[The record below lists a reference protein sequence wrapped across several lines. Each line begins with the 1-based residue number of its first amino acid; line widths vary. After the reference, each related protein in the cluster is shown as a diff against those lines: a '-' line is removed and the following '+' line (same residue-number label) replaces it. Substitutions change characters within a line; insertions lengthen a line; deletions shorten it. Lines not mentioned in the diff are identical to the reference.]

1 MFWEEEGDNPAKFR
15 IFTNFLRKTMKAGK
29 VLAFILGVFILMGIG
44 WVFWPAEGIVVFG
57 YTLRFPSM
65 QRKLAEAEEKEVD
78 VDAVIDAVEN
88 SFQIREDTLSFYRNY
103 LRSNDN
109 RFLLPGDDFT
119 FFDPVFRAFEQ
130 ARDSGKV
137 YRVAHYGDSQIEM
150 DRLSAQLRD
159 TLQALFGGE
168 GTGMFPVRSNVP
180 SSSVSRNSTGNLVH
194 YTMYGDSLT
203 RRAPHN
209 RYGVMAQLNQ
219 LNGYGSVGIR
229 PTRSKTAYA
238 RTKSFSRL
246 SLLLGRNS
254 DRFTVSV
261 FTDSGKYEPRVL
273 PKDTLGAVLLSWVF
287 SQPVEKL
294 SFSMKGQAEI
304 YGVMTDGKSGVAV
317 DNIPLRGCSG
327 TIFTRIDEDLMRR
340 SFALDNTRLIIL
352 QFGGNFMPVATSSR
366 MIGVYQE
373 RIANQIRYFQRV
385 APEARILFIGPSDMG
400 KSVGGRIVTWPRLPE
415 MVDSLKSTV
424 LGCGAAYWD
433 LFTVMGG
440 ENSMVR
446 WVKHVPPYAG
456 PDYIHF
462 TPKGARIVGETLA
475 KSLLVYYDFY
485 SLRKTLPKERV
496 EQFMHP

>member
-1 MFWEEEGDNPAKFR
+1 M
-15 IFTNFLRKTMKAGK
+15 
-29 VLAFILGVFILMGIG
+29 AFILGVFILMGIG

-88 SFQIREDTLSFYRNY
+88 SFQIREDTISFYRNY

-254 DRFTVSV
+254 DSFTVSV

-340 SFALDNTRLIIL
+340 SFALDNTRL
-352 QFGGNFMPVATSSR
+352 
-366 MIGVYQE
+366 
-373 RIANQIRYFQRV
+373 
-385 APEARILFIGPSDMG
+385 
-400 KSVGGRIVTWPRLPE
+400 
-415 MVDSLKSTV
+415 
-424 LGCGAAYWD
+424 
-433 LFTVMGG
+433 
-440 ENSMVR
+440 
-446 WVKHVPPYAG
+446 
-456 PDYIHF
+456 
-462 TPKGARIVGETLA
+462 
-475 KSLLVYYDFY
+475 
-485 SLRKTLPKERV
+485 
-496 EQFMHP
+496 